1 MELTDE
7 TTRARTVDRL
17 QAHLEL
23 DIQGSK
29 ASTEMALE
37 VLMHAAATGQ
47 SIEASCAELVGTADS
62 NTLREHLNEQFHRD
76 KLAGL
81 EEQLNGSLGADIPKK
96 VRGRPCELAL
106 DLHDQPF

>member
-1 MELTDE
+1 
-7 TTRARTVDRL
+7 
-17 QAHLEL
+17 
-23 DIQGSK
+23 
-29 ASTEMALE
+29 E

-62 NTLREHLNEQFHRD
+62 NTLREHLNEQFHKD

-81 EEQLNGSLGADIPKK
+81 EEQLNDNLGADIPEK
-96 VRGRPCELAL
+96 VRLQPRELAL